1 MLEVFFI
8 LELENDI
15 VFWFGYNFLV
25 LMLELLEFL
34 IFFFL
39 IFEGFVLDFML
50 IIGMSF
56 LVIFIW

>member
-15 VFWFGYNFLV
+15 VFWFGNNFLV

-34 IFFFL
+34 KFFFL

-50 IIGMSF
+50 IIGTSF

>member
-1 MLEVFFI
+1 MFFI

-50 IIGMSF
+50 IIGTSF

>member
-34 IFFFL
+34 KFFFL

-50 IIGMSF
+50 IIGTSF

>member
-15 VFWFGYNFLV
+15 VFWFGNNFLV

-50 IIGMSF
+50 IIGTSF

>member
-1 MLEVFFI
+1 MFFI

-15 VFWFGYNFLV
+15 VFWFGNNFLV

-34 IFFFL
+34 KFFFL

-50 IIGMSF
+50 IIGTSF

>member
-15 VFWFGYNFLV
+15 VFWFGNNFLV

-34 IFFFL
+34 KFFFL

>member
-8 LELENDI
+8 LELENEI

-50 IIGMSF
+50 IIGTSF

>member
-15 VFWFGYNFLV
+15 VFWFGNNFLV

-34 IFFFL
+34 KFFFL

-50 IIGMSF
+50 IIGISF

>member
-15 VFWFGYNFLV
+15 VFWFGNNFLV

-34 IFFFL
+34 KIFFL

-50 IIGMSF
+50 IIGTSF

>member
-1 MLEVFFI
+1 MFFI

-15 VFWFGYNFLV
+15 VFWFGNNFLV

-56 LVIFIW
+56 FVIFIW

>member
-50 IIGMSF
+50 IIGISF

>member
-15 VFWFGYNFLV
+15 VFWFGYNFFV

-39 IFEGFVLDFML
+39 IFKGFVLDFML
-50 IIGMSF
+50 IIGISF

>member
-15 VFWFGYNFLV
+15 VFWFGNNFLV
-25 LMLELLEFL
+25 LMLEFL
-34 IFFFL
+34 KFFFL

-50 IIGMSF
+50 IIGTSF

>member
-50 IIGMSF
+50 IIGTSF

>member
-50 IIGMSF
+50 IIGTSF
-56 LVIFIW
+56 FVIFIW

>member
-8 LELENDI
+8 LELENEI

>member
-15 VFWFGYNFLV
+15 VFWFGNNFLV

-50 IIGMSF
+50 IIGTSF
-56 LVIFIW
+56 FVIFIW

>member
-15 VFWFGYNFLV
+15 VFWFGNNFLV

-50 IIGMSF
+50 IIGISF

>member
-15 VFWFGYNFLV
+15 VFWFGNNFLV

-34 IFFFL
+34 KFFFL

-50 IIGMSF
+50 IIGTSF
-56 LVIFIW
+56 SVIFI

>member
-8 LELENDI
+8 LELENEI

-34 IFFFL
+34 KFFFL

-50 IIGMSF
+50 IIGTSF

>member
-15 VFWFGYNFLV
+15 VFWFGNSFLV

-34 IFFFL
+34 KFFFL

-50 IIGMSF
+50 IIGTSF

>member
-15 VFWFGYNFLV
+15 VFWFGYNFFV

-39 IFEGFVLDFML
+39 IFKGFVLDFML
-50 IIGMSF
+50 IIGTIF

>member
-15 VFWFGYNFLV
+15 VFWFGNNFLV

-34 IFFFL
+34 IIFFL
-39 IFEGFVLDFML
+39 IFEGIVLDFML
-50 IIGMSF
+50 IIGTSF

>member
-15 VFWFGYNFLV
+15 VFWFGNNFLV

-34 IFFFL
+34 ITFFL
-39 IFEGFVLDFML
+39 IFEGIVLDFML
-50 IIGMSF
+50 IIGTSF

>member
-25 LMLELLEFL
+25 LMLEILEFL

-50 IIGMSF
+50 IIGTSF

>member
-15 VFWFGYNFLV
+15 VFWFGYNFFV

-50 IIGMSF
+50 IIGTSF

>member
-15 VFWFGYNFLV
+15 VFWFGNNFLV

>member
-8 LELENDI
+8 LELENDR
-15 VFWFGYNFLV
+15 VFWFGNNFLV

-34 IFFFL
+34 KFFFL

-50 IIGMSF
+50 IIGTSF

>member
-15 VFWFGYNFLV
+15 VFWFGNNFLV

-34 IFFFL
+34 KFFFL
-39 IFEGFVLDFML
+39 IFKGFVLDFML
-50 IIGMSF
+50 IIGISF

>member
-15 VFWFGYNFLV
+15 VFRFGNNFLV

-34 IFFFL
+34 KFFFL

-50 IIGMSF
+50 IIGISF

>member
-1 MLEVFFI
+1 MFFI

-34 IFFFL
+34 KFFFL

-50 IIGMSF
+50 IIGTSF

>member
-1 MLEVFFI
+1 MFFI

-56 LVIFIW
+56 SVIFIW